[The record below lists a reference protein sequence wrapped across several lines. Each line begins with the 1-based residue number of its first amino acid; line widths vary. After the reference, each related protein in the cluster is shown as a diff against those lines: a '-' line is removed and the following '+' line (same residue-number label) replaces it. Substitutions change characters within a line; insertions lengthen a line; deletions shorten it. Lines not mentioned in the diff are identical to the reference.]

1 MRDTTVASATD
12 GISTATADRGAFPGS
27 VCVSTAGGDTI
38 EAEHQ
43 PVSTAPARSPQS
55 VRREVVSVTWSD
67 STAATAHRDTP
78 RAELRTVVEFAVP
91 AVPGRLPAGLTDA
104 SVVAIVPAR
113 YFSSRLPGK
122 PLAEIHG
129 HPMIEHVYRRA
140 ARAAVDAV
148 IVATDDERIVT
159 AVEGFGGIAC
169 LTRADHPSGTDRLA
183 ELAAQLPGDVFVNVQ
198 GDEPFIDPAA
208 IDALVAPL
216 ILDRGEQMTT
226 LCRPLSAEDDVT
238 SPHLVKVVRDRR
250 GRALYFS
257 RAPIPYARTGDGAEP
272 AVHIGVYAYRR
283 STLLALAA
291 LPPTPLERRESLE
304 QLRAL
309 EHGIPIRVLETTYR
323 SLSVDTPDDLAHA
336 RRTPADL

>member
-1 MRDTTVASATD
+1 
-12 GISTATADRGAFPGS
+12 
-27 VCVSTAGGDTI
+27 
-38 EAEHQ
+38 
-43 PVSTAPARSPQS
+43 
-55 VRREVVSVTWSD
+55 
-67 STAATAHRDTP
+67 
-78 RAELRTVVEFAVP
+78 VVEFAVP

-113 YFSSRLPGK
+113 YASSRLPGK
-122 PLAEIHG
+122 PLADIHG
-129 HPMIEHVYRRA
+129 RPMIEHVYRRA

-159 AVEGFGGIAC
+159 AVEGFGGTAC
-169 LTRADHPSGTDRLA
+169 LTRSDHLTGTDRLA
-183 ELAAQLPGDVFVNVQ
+183 ELAALLPGDVFVNVQ

-216 ILDRGEQMTT
+216 VLDRAEQMTT
-226 LCRPLSAEDDVT
+226 LCRPLTADDDVH

-257 RAPIPYARTGDGAEP
+257 RAPIPFGRTAEGANP
-272 AVHIGVYAYRR
+272 AVHVGVYAYRR
-283 STLLALAA
+283 STLLTLAA

-309 EHGIPIRVLETTYR
+309 EHGIPILVLDTTYR
-323 SLSVDTPDDLAHA
+323 SLAVDTPDDLAHA